1 MQKYRCISDTLY
13 YIICSVY
20 IYNITYVLHMH
31 IYMCIYIYIRYVIYI
46 YIIIKINILIYI
58 HVIHIYIYTCNTYIY
73 MYISSLLVT
82 LSGTTLPINPNK
94 PVVVG
99 AAPVVVPPVQRQR
112 RPGYVRGISWLH
124 PLIIGLITYL
134 ASRMIHQT
142 YIYYMYILY
151 IPLFSHFSDHLRAVP
166 AGDYDIYYIYIY
178 IYYYI
183 YIYIYICIYHIYI

>member
-1 MQKYRCISDTLY
+1 
-13 YIICSVY
+13 
-20 IYNITYVLHMH
+20 
-31 IYMCIYIYIRYVIYI
+31 
-46 YIIIKINILIYI
+46 
-58 HVIHIYIYTCNTYIY
+58 

-134 ASRMIHQT
+134 ASRMIHQA
-142 YIYYMYILY
+142 YIYYMYI
-151 IPLFSHFSDHLRAVP
+151 H
-166 AGDYDIYYIYIY
+166 IYIY
-178 IYYYI
+178 RFHLFPTFLTI
-183 YIYIYICIYHIYI
+183 

>member
-1 MQKYRCISDTLY
+1 MY
-13 YIICSVY
+13 YICTSTCVY
-20 IYNITYVLHMH
+20 IYILDML
-31 IYMCIYIYIRYVIYI
+31 YIYNHQNQYSYI
-46 YIIIKINILIYI
+46 YTCNTY
-58 HVIHIYIYTCNTYIY
+58 IYIYTCNTYIY

-166 AGDYDIYYIYIY
+166 PGDYDIYYIYIY
-178 IYYYI
+178 ILLYI
-183 YIYIYICIYHIYI
+183 YMHISYIYMILYYTLHTSA